1 MLRMWLK
8 QCHKLPMTGNGKH
21 TTYLWLFNHTIYFY
35 MCLYYMFIDLY
46 LSRYYSWDFGYGIWN
61 DQGLRKVKIMTYYSW
76 DFHGDEWHMATYE
89 ISILQSSFCNGG
101 HTLSK
106 TR

>member
-1 MLRMWLK
+1 
-8 QCHKLPMTGNGKH
+8 MTGNGKH
-21 TTYLWLFNHTIYFY
+21 TTYLWLFNTLYIFICVYII
-35 MCLYYMFIDLY
+35 CLLILY
-46 LSRYYSWDFGYGIWN
+46 ISRYCSWDFGYGIWN

-101 HTLSK
+101 HMLSK

>member
-1 MLRMWLK
+1 MVSIPPIYGYL
-8 QCHKLPMTGNGKH
+8 
-21 TTYLWLFNHTIYFY
+21 TTLYIFICVYIICLLIYIYLDIIHGIL
-35 MCLYYMFIDLY
+35 D
-46 LSRYYSWDFGYGIWN
+46 GIWN